1 VLISQQ
7 NKLHNYEP
15 WAVESRAWVQT
26 KFDSRSTDQ
35 VSALNASATAAFET
49 LSRRFDAQQEK
60 ANVTDGKIAALETT
74 VRTMSSNMASLVRLL
89 QERDNPPPAG
99 NPPAAA
105 AAPAAQEQP
114 QEAQEGKYFSFRF
127 FLSFILL
134 TTLLLL

>member
-89 QERDNPPPAG
+89 QERDNPPQ
-99 NPPAAA
+99 
-105 AAPAAQEQP
+105 QETP
-114 QEAQEGKYFSFRF
+114 QQLLLLLQLRNSHKKHKKVSIFRF
-127 FLSFILL
+127 VFCLSFILL